1 MKVLTHSLFLYLLL
15 FPALIFS
22 QEILNTS
29 LSLSELDKIKSEVV
43 LLKNEGELLPIADL
57 QEKRILHISF
67 DAKGKDF
74 FQNSLALYAPVLNIR
89 MRLADLPERL
99 GRIQEL
105 ANASNLVILSLH
117 NSVSYSG
124 LSTNERLAIRD
135 FWQKLYKRPH
145 TITTFFG
152 SEEELQKLD
161 ILAQSPV
168 LLFSPSEHPIN
179 QEFCAQ
185 IIYGAISS
193 QGRLR
198 KDIGRAFHKG
208 NGLRTTGD
216 IRLSYN
222 KAEAVSW
229 DSERLKRRI
238 DSLIGM
244 AIDSMAFPGCQ
255 VLVAKNNQVVFHQ
268 SYGHHNYEKTR
279 PVKNQDVYDLASVT
293 KITAALPA
301 LMFLKD
307 EEKLRMD
314 APLSNYWP
322 DFIKSNKRDLQI
334 RPILA
339 HQAGLTPYIVFWEK
353 TQKKNGKFKGGTFK
367 RDSSETYSVKVY
379 KDLYMNQKY
388 RKKMY
393 KAVRK
398 SEVDPKQGYLYS
410 GLSFLLYPQIVKN
423 LSGMDFDQ
431 LLNERFYD
439 QLGAGRL
446 DFNPWKKIPITE
458 IVPTEYDSLFRKEM
472 VHGYVHDEAAAMMGG
487 VSGNAGLFSNANDL
501 AKLMQMY
508 LNMGSYGGERYI
520 SKETL
525 KEFSNYAY
533 KKDGNRR
540 GLGFD
545 KPALDGKSS
554 YIAKDASSLSF
565 GHSGFTG
572 TFTWVDPKHKL
583 VLVFLSNR
591 VHPTRNNRKLY
602 SLKIR
607 ENLHQILYDEIN
619 WNNR

>member
-1 MKVLTHSLFLYLLL
+1 
-15 FPALIFS
+15 
-22 QEILNTS
+22 
-29 LSLSELDKIKSEVV
+29 
-43 LLKNEGELLPIADL
+43 
-57 QEKRILHISF
+57 
-67 DAKGKDF
+67 
-74 FQNSLALYAPVLNIR
+74 
-89 MRLADLPERL
+89 MRLADLPEKM
-99 GRIQEL
+99 GRIREL
-105 ANASNLVILSLH
+105 ADASNLIILSLH

-124 LSTNERLAIRD
+124 LTTAERLAIRD
-135 FWQKLYKRPH
+135 FWQKLFNRPH
-145 TITTFFG
+145 TITAFFG

-161 ILAQSPV
+161 ILSKSPV
-168 LLFSPSEHPIN
+168 LLFSSSEHPIN

-198 KDIGRAFHKG
+198 KDIGRVFHKG

-216 IRLSYN
+216 IRLTYN

-229 DSERLKRRI
+229 DSERLKRRV
-238 DSLIGM
+238 DSLIEM

-255 VLVAKNNQVVFHQ
+255 VLVAKNNQVIFNK
-268 SYGHHNYEKTR
+268 SYGYHNYNKTR
-279 PVKNQDVYDLASVT
+279 AVRNQDVYDLASIT
-293 KITAALPA
+293 KISAALPA
-301 LMFLKD
+301 IMYLKD
-307 EEKLRMD
+307 EEKLRLD
-314 APLSNYWP
+314 APLSNYWT

-339 HQAGLTPYIVFWEK
+339 HQAGLLPYIVFWEK
-353 TQKKNGKFKGGTFK
+353 TQKKNGKFKRGTFK
-367 RDSSETYSVKVY
+367 SDSSETYSIKVF

-388 RKKMY
+388 KKKMY

-398 SEVDPKQGYLYS
+398 SAVEAQQGYVYS

-439 QLGAGRL
+439 RLGAGRL

-472 VHGYVHDEAAAMMGG
+472 IHGYVHDEAAAMMGG

-508 LNMGSYGGERYI
+508 LNMGHYGGEQYI

-525 KEFSNYAY
+525 KEFSSYAY
-533 KKDGNRR
+533 KKEGNRR

-545 KPALDGKSS
+545 KPALAGKSS
-554 YIAKDASSLSF
+554 YIAEDASSLSF

-591 VHPTRNNRKLY
+591 VNPTRNNRKLY

-607 ENLHQILYDEIN
+607 EKLHQILYDEIN
-619 WNNR
+619 WVNK